1 MQRIRSDVRTVAV
14 AAIVAFLVA
23 GAPAL
28 ATRAGTAQVRCAPG
42 AVLAFADVFNATLV
56 TSSYTAHG
64 VSPHFN
70 CADST
75 NRVLV
80 KKSGTGIFFVYFPG
94 ISDSSSNGG
103 RMTAAVS
110 TSNAAGRTI
119 GYFNVTD
126 GTQGHVI
133 EVDIN
138 RADNGA
144 PDDDGFAIT
153 LFGFRKV

>member
-1 MQRIRSDVRTVAV
+1 MQRFRSDARTVAV

-28 ATRAGTAQVRCAPG
+28 ANRAGTAQLRCKPG
-42 AVLAFADVFNATLV
+42 AVLAFADVFNANLL
-56 TSSYTAHG
+56 TSEYTAHG

-70 CADST
+70 CADAT

-80 KKSGTGIFFVYFPG
+80 KRSATGIFFVYFPG
-94 ISDSSSNGG
+94 ISDSTSNGG

-110 TSNAAGRTI
+110 LSNAAGRTI
-119 GYFNVTD
+119 GYFNTSD
-126 GTQGHVI
+126 GNRGHVI
-133 EVDIN
+133 EVDISN
-138 RADNGA
+138 NGT
-144 PDDDGFAIT
+144 PEDDGFAIT